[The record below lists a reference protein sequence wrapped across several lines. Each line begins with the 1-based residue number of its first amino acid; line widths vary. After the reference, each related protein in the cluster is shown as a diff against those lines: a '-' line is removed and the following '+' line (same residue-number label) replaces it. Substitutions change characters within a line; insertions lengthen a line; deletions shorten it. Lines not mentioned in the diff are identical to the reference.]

1 MSILSLQSV
10 TYTYRSKYQTL
21 QALKGITCAFE
32 QGNIYAV
39 VGKSGSGKST
49 MLSLMAGLDLPE
61 TGSVVF
67 RDRSTNTLDL
77 DAYRRN
83 DVAMIYQSFR
93 LFPLLTAVEN
103 VMYPMELHGISTKEA
118 KKRAEELILRVDLP
132 ETVFTRFPSMLS
144 GGEQQRVAIARAL
157 AMDTDLILA
166 DEPTGNL
173 DSASSRI
180 IIDILCRLAHEQNY
194 CVVVVTHDMGILDS
208 MDVIYQMR
216 DGMVS
221 RVEKEN

>member
-1 MSILSLQSV
+1 MSILSLESV

-21 QALKGITCAFE
+21 QALKGITCTFE
-32 QGNIYAV
+32 QGRIYAV

-61 TGSVVF
+61 TGTVVF
-67 RDRSTNTLDL
+67 RDQTTNTLDL
-77 DAYRRN
+77 DAYRRD

-103 VMYPMELHGISTKEA
+103 VMFPMELHGISPKDA
-118 KKRAEELILRVDLP
+118 KKRAQELILRVDLP

-157 AMDTDLILA
+157 AMDTNLILA

-173 DSASSRI
+173 DSASSRNI
-180 IIDILCRLAHEQNY
+180 ISILCRLAHEQNY
-194 CVVVVTHDMGILDS
+194 CVVVVTHDMSILDS
-208 MDVIYQMR
+208 MDVIYQMQ
-216 DGMVS
+216 DGMVA
-221 RVEKEN
+221 RIERNG

>member
-1 MSILSLQSV
+1 MSILSLESV

-21 QALKGITCAFE
+21 QALKGITCTFE
-32 QGNIYAV
+32 QGRIYAV

-61 TGSVVF
+61 TGTVVF
-67 RDRSTNTLDL
+67 RDQSTNTLDL

-103 VMYPMELHGISTKEA
+103 VMFPMELHGISPKDA
-118 KKRAEELILRVDLP
+118 KKRAQELILRVDLP

-173 DSASSRI
+173 DSASSRNI
-180 IIDILCRLAHEQNY
+180 ISILRRLAHEQNY
-194 CVVVVTHDMGILDS
+194 CGVVGTHDMSILDS
-208 MDVIYQMR
+208 MDVIYQMQ
-216 DGMVS
+216 DGMVT
-221 RVEKEN
+221 RIERNG

>member
-1 MSILSLQSV
+1 MSILSLESV

-21 QALKGITCAFE
+21 QALKGITCTFE
-32 QGNIYAV
+32 QGRIYAV

-61 TGSVVF
+61 SGMVVF
-67 RDRSTNTLDL
+67 RDKSTNTLDL

-103 VMYPMELHGISTKEA
+103 VMFPMELHGISARDAKE
-118 KKRAEELILRVDLP
+118 RAQELILRVDLP

-173 DSASSRI
+173 DSASSRNI
-180 IIDILCRLAHEQNY
+180 INILCRLAHEQNY
-194 CVVVVTHDMGILDS
+194 CVVVVTHDMSILDS
-208 MDVIYQMR
+208 MDVIYQMQ
-216 DGMVS
+216 DGMVT
-221 RVEKEN
+221 RIERNG

>member
-1 MSILSLQSV
+1 MSILSLESV

-21 QALKGITCAFE
+21 QALKGITCTFE
-32 QGNIYAV
+32 QDHIYAV

-61 TGSVVF
+61 TGAVVF

-103 VMYPMELHGISTKEA
+103 VMFPMELHGISPKDA
-118 KKRAEELILRVDLP
+118 KKRAQELILRVDLP

-173 DSASSRI
+173 DSASSRNI
-180 IIDILCRLAHEQNY
+180 INILRRLAHEQNY
-194 CVVVVTHDMGILDS
+194 CVVVVTHDMSILDS
-208 MDVIYQMR
+208 MDVIYQMQ
-216 DGMVS
+216 DGMVT
-221 RVEKEN
+221 RIERNN